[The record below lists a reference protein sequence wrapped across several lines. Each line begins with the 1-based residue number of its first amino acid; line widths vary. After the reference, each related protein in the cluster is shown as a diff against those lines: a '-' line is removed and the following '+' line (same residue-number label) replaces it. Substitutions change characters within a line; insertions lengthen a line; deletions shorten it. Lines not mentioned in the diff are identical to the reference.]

1 VEVQKDG
8 IGSRSYIRGLQ
19 RDDPEQLLYIRAYV
33 NLYMLGSPNPIF
45 SISNGT
51 SAPNP
56 TQNDSIAIQ
65 QEFQSYF
72 NNQKLANVLHNFDMN
87 SDLDYVA
94 FLAAG
99 IPAGSLTAG
108 GNYIKTVGERKM
120 FFGSANVPCDSCH
133 KLPCDNINN
142 IDERALSVL
151 SSAAAYGF
159 WELATSNNG

>member
-1 VEVQKDG
+1 MALVVEA
-8 IGSRSYIRGLQ
+8 I
-19 RDDPEQLLYIRAYV
+19 YV
-33 NLYMLGSPNPIF
+33 DYNEMIQNNCCIFELTLIFTCWDHLIPFSLSPM
-45 SISNGT
+45 
-51 SAPNP
+51 AHLHPNP

-108 GNYIKTVGERKM
+108 GNYIKTVEERKM